1 MDNAHNT
8 HSEESLETRDLV
20 IAGMGCDNCVRKLE
34 RALRAKDGVIAVT
47 VDGIA
52 GRATVT
58 FDRTRTNIPELQQVV
73 INLASNAIDAMPQGG
88 TLTVRTSL
96 SGAQP
101 GPVEIQVQ
109 QSNGRFKRG
118 WYC

>member
-1 MDNAHNT
+1 MESVQNMPN
-8 HSEESLETRDLV
+8 EESLETRDLV

-34 RALRAKDGVIAVT
+34 RALRAQEGVKAVR

-73 INLASNAIDAMPQGG
+73 AKSGYRADAVELKPNP
-88 TLTVRTSL
+88 
-96 SGAQP
+96 AQD
-101 GPVEIQVQ
+101 
-109 QSNGRFKRG
+109 
-118 WYC
+118 

>member
-73 INLASNAIDAMPQGG
+73 AKSGYRADA
-88 TLTVRTSL
+88 
-96 SGAQP
+96 
-101 GPVEIQVQ
+101 VEP
-109 QSNGRFKRG
+109 QSNPAPG
-118 WYC
+118 